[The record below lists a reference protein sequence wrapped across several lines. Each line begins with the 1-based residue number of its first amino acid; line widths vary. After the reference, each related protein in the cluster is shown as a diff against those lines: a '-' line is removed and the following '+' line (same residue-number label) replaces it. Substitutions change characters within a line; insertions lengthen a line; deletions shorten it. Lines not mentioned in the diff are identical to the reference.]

1 MPPRPP
7 REINTAL
14 PAVCGLT
21 RDSVAAVQQVWASC
35 SNDPPDGRR
44 VRGVRCIL
52 QCGAAFVRTHAAHF
66 PHASANPDSGPS
78 ALSYSGAFCVCN
90 GACSSQVKESAHGT
104 WGCAGFGAAAGDG
117 AGGDKGKGEAGARV
131 VHGYILPPA
140 PPAIGSHAGYITA
153 SRPAIGS
160 ASAPAKSWSGGRSQS

>member
-7 REINTAL
+7 RGGWHKIQGLLASRGCPHLLWTQSRRYNKCGRVVQMIPPMDAAFEECAVYFNAAL
-14 PAVCGLT
+14 PSSAPTPRISPMPVPTLT
-21 RDSVAAVQQVWASC
+21 VDLPHYLTVAPFA
-35 SNDPPDGRR
+35 
-44 VRGVRCIL
+44 
-52 QCGAAFVRTHAAHF
+52 
-66 PHASANPDSGPS
+66 
-78 ALSYSGAFCVCN
+78 
-90 GACSSQVKESAHGT
+90 QVKESAHGT